1 MLDLLFVEV
10 LKLRRSL
17 ALLLCCAAPLLVALM
32 AFFLLI
38 NGRTAPDWERFLL
51 GAAALWSF
59 AMLPLTVT
67 ALTLLLA
74 QQEHG
79 GKMWRQ
85 LLALPLPRWR
95 LFAAKLIVAAGL
107 LGAMHGGLWLL
118 APLAGWAG
126 GLVRP
131 DLAPTGAPD
140 LAPLAQTLAAMCASA
155 LLLLVLQSWAALR
168 FRSFVPPLVLGIGG
182 TFAAVAATAAR
193 QGVFFPWLM
202 PVQALASD
210 PARAELALALGAGGG
225 LLAAAALLLHLP
237 RHTFE

>member
-74 QQEHG
+74 QQEHA

-85 LLALPLPRWR
+85 MLALPLPRWR

-107 LGAMHGGLWLL
+107 LGAMHGGLLLL
-118 APLAGWAG
+118 APAAGLAG
-126 GLVRP
+126 GLARP
-131 DLAPTGAPD
+131 DLVPTGALD
-140 LAPLAQTLAAMCASA
+140 FARLAQVLGAMWASA
-155 LLLLVLQSWAALR
+155 LLLLVLQLWAALR
-168 FRSFVPPLVLGIGG
+168 FRSFVPPLALGIGG
-182 TFAAVAATAAR
+182 TFAAVAATGAK
-193 QGVFFPWLM
+193 QGVLFPWLM

-210 PARAELALALGAGGG
+210 AARAELALALGLGGG
-225 LLAAAALLLHLP
+225 LVAAAALLLHLP
-237 RHTFE
+237 RHRFQ

>member
-74 QQEHG
+74 QQEHA

-85 LLALPLPRWR
+85 MLALPLPRWR

-107 LGAMHGGLWLL
+107 LGAMHGGL
-118 APLAGWAG
+118 
-126 GLVRP
+126 
-131 DLAPTGAPD
+131 
-140 LAPLAQTLAAMCASA
+140 
-155 LLLLVLQSWAALR
+155 
-168 FRSFVPPLVLGIGG
+168 
-182 TFAAVAATAAR
+182 
-193 QGVFFPWLM
+193 
-202 PVQALASD
+202 
-210 PARAELALALGAGGG
+210 
-225 LLAAAALLLHLP
+225 
-237 RHTFE
+237 